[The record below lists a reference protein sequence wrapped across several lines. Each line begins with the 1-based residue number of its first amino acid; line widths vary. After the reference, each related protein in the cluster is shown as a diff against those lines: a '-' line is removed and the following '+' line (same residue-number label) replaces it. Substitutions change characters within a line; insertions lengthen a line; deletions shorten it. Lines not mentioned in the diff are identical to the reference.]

1 MSEPLAVLTQ
11 IRAEIEAAADVFLEA
26 AAAGLRELPA
36 VSSGDAAATAR
47 LEAHL
52 LGILEGCAFQDLTG
66 QRLDQLAGMI
76 APASS
81 PAPAS
86 DPLLNGPALAGE
98 GLDQA
103 AADRLFLES

>member
-1 MSEPLAVLTQ
+1 MSEPLVVLSQ
-11 IRAEIEAAADVFLEA
+11 IRADIEAAVDVFLEA

-36 VSSGDAAATAR
+36 VSAGDAAAAR

-52 LGILEGCAFQDLTG
+52 LGILEGCAFQDLAG
-66 QRLDQLAGMI
+66 QRLDQLAGMMVP
-76 APASS
+76 ATSPAS
-81 PAPAS
+81 AT
-86 DPLLNGPALAGE
+86 DPLLNGPALKGE

>member
-1 MSEPLAVLTQ
+1 MSEPLVVLTQ

-36 VSSGDAAATAR
+36 VSAGDAAAATR

-52 LGILEGCAFQDLTG
+52 LGILEGCAFQDLAG

-76 APASS
+76 APAPSAGS
-81 PAPAS
+81 TT
-86 DPLLNGPALAGE
+86 DPLLNGPALKGE
-98 GLDQA
+98 GLDQE

>member
-1 MSEPLAVLTQ
+1 MSEPLVVLTQ
-11 IRAEIEAAADVFLEA
+11 IRADIEAAVDVFLEA

-36 VSSGDAAATAR
+36 VSAGDAAAAAR

-52 LGILEGCAFQDLTG
+52 LGILEGCAFQDLAG
-66 QRLDQLAGMI
+66 QRLDQLAGLI
-76 APASS
+76 GPGSSASET
-81 PAPAS
+81 
-86 DPLLNGPALAGE
+86 DPLLNGPALKGE